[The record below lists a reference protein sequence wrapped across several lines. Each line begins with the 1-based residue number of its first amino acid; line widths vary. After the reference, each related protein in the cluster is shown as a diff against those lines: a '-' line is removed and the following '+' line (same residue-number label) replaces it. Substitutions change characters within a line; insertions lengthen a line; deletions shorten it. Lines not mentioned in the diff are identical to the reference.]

1 MRVLRSGVAAAVMAM
16 LAACGSNG
24 GEQNKATSSATATA
38 SSKACDILTE
48 ADAARTL
55 GHPVKKLDATG
66 GAAGLDI
73 CQYGYQ
79 GEKLLDMGQASVTL
93 HDSPIAAMKQGVVAE
108 GYDAE
113 EVIGV
118 GDEAFWAPQSGFYV
132 GKGGRTA
139 LFIVGAGDIK
149 DSKAPTIALARA
161 TVGRM

>member
-1 MRVLRSGVAAAVMAM
+1 MRDVGSGIAIAAMVLLV
-16 LAACGSNG
+16 ACGPQG
-24 GEQNKATSSATATA
+24 GGQDKAAPSAIATA
-38 SSKACDILTE
+38 SSNACDILTE

-55 GHPVKKLDATG
+55 GRPVKKLDATG

-79 GEKLLDMGQASVTL
+79 GEKLLDAGQARVTL
-93 HDSPIAAMKQGVVAE
+93 HDRPIAAMKQGVVAE

>member
-1 MRVLRSGVAAAVMAM
+1 MRDGRSGIAFAAMAL
-16 LAACGSNG
+16 LAACGSQG
-24 GEQNKATSSATATA
+24 GERDKAAPSAATAG
-38 SSKACDILTE
+38 SKACDILTE

-55 GHPVKKLDATG
+55 GRPVKKLDATG